1 MIIKSHLHMKLTFI
15 FLDELDY
22 NYGEKE
28 NRENNFN
35 IPNSSLEKDIND
47 ENEEC
52 SVLRTPLRS
61 LTGHHGVVI
70 AADWLPGGEQ
80 AVTAGWDRLACI
92 WDTQTGQLLHQ
103 VSKLYFVM
111 TNFVLKNFTRY

>member
-1 MIIKSHLHMKLTFI
+1 MYWKFIHLF
-15 FLDELDY
+15 FLISDELEY

-28 NRENNFN
+28 NRENNLN
-35 IPNSSLEKDIND
+35 LQNDKDIGD

-70 AADWLPGGEQ
+70 AGDWLPGGEQ

-103 VSKLYFVM
+103 VIVSIFVTLM
-111 TNFVLKNFTRY
+111 DGK

>member
-1 MIIKSHLHMKLTFI
+1 MNLQNCS
-15 FLDELDY
+15 
-22 NYGEKE
+22 N
-28 NRENNFN
+28 
-35 IPNSSLEKDIND
+35 EKDMGD

-103 VSKLYFVM
+103 VKRIKFNLEYGKKGVYY
-111 TNFVLKNFTRY
+111 VVCVKVIK

>member
-1 MIIKSHLHMKLTFI
+1 MFT
-15 FLDELDY
+15 DELEY

-28 NRENNFN
+28 NRENNLN
-35 IPNSSLEKDIND
+35 LQNSGMADKDMGD
-47 ENEEC
+47 ESEEC

-61 LTGHHGVVI
+61 LMGHHGVVI

-92 WDTQTGQLLHQ
+92 WDTQTGQLLQQ
-103 VSKLYFVM
+103 VIVILISTLNYYH
-111 TNFVLKNFTRY
+111 LL

>member
-1 MIIKSHLHMKLTFI
+1 MNLQNNPGMVDKDMG
-15 FLDELDY
+15 DET
-22 NYGEKE
+22 
-28 NRENNFN
+28 
-35 IPNSSLEKDIND
+35 
-47 ENEEC
+47 EEC

-103 VSKLYFVM
+103 VIV
-111 TNFVLKNFTRY
+111 VLNNILNVYAQL

>member
-1 MIIKSHLHMKLTFI
+1 M
-15 FLDELDY
+15 EL

-28 NRENNFN
+28 NRD
-35 IPNSSLEKDIND
+35 ISSNLNHQNPIMSDKEMA
-47 ENEEC
+47 EEMEEC
-52 SVLRTPLRS
+52 PVLRTPLRS

-103 VSKLYFVM
+103 VIP
-111 TNFVLKNFTRY
+111 

>member
-1 MIIKSHLHMKLTFI
+1 MRHVI
-15 FLDELDY
+15 LDELEY

-35 IPNSSLEKDIND
+35 IVNFNLEKDIGE

-103 VSKLYFVM
+103 VRKYSHMTKNDFV
-111 TNFVLKNFTRY
+111 KSISPRYSILF

>member
-1 MIIKSHLHMKLTFI
+1 MINLPRNYKLNTYRQYFVI
-15 FLDELDY
+15 PDELEY

-35 IPNSSLEKDIND
+35 IPNSSLEKDMNE

-103 VSKLYFVM
+103 VSKGY
-111 TNFVLKNFTRY
+111 YII

>member
-1 MIIKSHLHMKLTFI
+1 MTIVLGLHFRKHKKNIAYWVVSHCPTGMN
-15 FLDELDY
+15 E
-22 NYGEKE
+22 
-28 NRENNFN
+28 
-35 IPNSSLEKDIND
+35 

-103 VSKLYFVM
+103 VNKCY
-111 TNFVLKNFTRY
+111 YII

>member
-1 MIIKSHLHMKLTFI
+1 MN
-15 FLDELDY
+15 E
-22 NYGEKE
+22 
-28 NRENNFN
+28 
-35 IPNSSLEKDIND
+35 

-103 VSKLYFVM
+103 VSKSYYVIWYYLGLFSKHI
-111 TNFVLKNFTRY
+111 TDNFKLISSEAMMKNLPILRHIQRNV